1 MKVEKVWILLPSFI
15 VFFSLS
21 PRAFSDS
28 GSFPCQEAFNRLT
41 KEELIDLGPKWNESA
56 KSLKQIREAIKEN
69 DSTISHVATALL
81 KRGFILLN
89 GEPGGAKTLVAKTML
104 YAELA
109 GMDPKELKAGLKIFT
124 LQMNQLIQEG
134 KIVGVPKVMDYL
146 NGIFEV
152 ETKGSL
158 VGPENVL
165 FLIDELEKVSP
176 AVSTKLLSVLA
187 ERKALHGN
195 KVFDAF
201 FRAGIATSNATLAE
215 IRESFESKATA
226 DAIFDRFG
234 IKHTVGNK
242 IVSDEV
248 YLELSKKKPD
258 LKNLSLYL
266 TELNSLVER
275 VEVPDEVVDK
285 MANAIFQFDIL
296 EQRAREGSMGNEER
310 LPHISAQ
317 QATRRSLKTLVRDTL
332 RARFLLDQLEKDIPL
347 DQVRFTLKDSDLIHL
362 QTGLVQGGP
371 GSLRL
376 SEDGTKIL
384 DDGLLSRYLA
394 LPHLSPSER
403 AMMQQIQ
410 ERRGVLAQVLEDHV
424 LKPSSERPSRSEIK
438 ERPKIQYESP
448 KALKDR
454 SLKEAYEITQE
465 GLNALRQF
473 FGEGLDYSLGSVAAT
488 AIDRT
493 NVVLFG
499 PPGSAKSMQARLIA
513 HAEQRGRK
521 LHGGDLPTE
530 VFELQLDKQTPEGVL
545 TGFLDH
551 DQKLKTGIDKFKTE
565 GSLASPRNFMG
576 LIDEYGAG
584 HPGTL
589 GQLLSLSNPTE
600 RLVMNGSDEK
610 TNLQWMAFTA
620 NQQPHEML
628 DLFGQPQRLEAE
640 DTGRKTGWAMHD
652 RGQRKVFVVNKGM
665 TPEEDA
671 EFLKSQ
677 LQSASPPQVTTLF
690 FKLNDLIDKVEISD
704 GVRLMN
710 RKIMQ
715 EHQGQMMN
723 FYSQTLKAFMEDPS
737 HQIYPHYY
745 VPPNSGSTRSD
756 LLSERA
762 AKASFIMRQMM
773 EGVPFEKLRTRMDL
787 RDLDLLSLTGR
798 YVTPGSLEMLG
809 DIETGTVQIGEKKR
823 MPIGDGL
830 ARLDPSARK
839 FLEFAQKEQDTYIST
854 ANRILLEEIQKF
866 RKSIDDFREIFPE
879 IGFMKPL
886 KGK

>member
-1 MKVEKVWILLPSFI
+1 MNWHFGVILL
-15 VFFSLS
+15 FSMLS
-21 PRAFSDS
+21 WANGPVSSDCERAYAQLSKAEL
-28 GSFPCQEAFNRLT
+28 EALA
-41 KEELIDLGPKWNESA
+41 PKWKETA
-56 KSLKQIREAIKEN
+56 QALKRIREAIKEN

-81 KRGFILLN
+81 KKGFILLN

-109 GMDPKELKAGLKIFT
+109 GMDPKELKEGLRVFT

-201 FRAGIATSNATLAE
+201 FKAGIATSNATLAE

-242 IVSDEV
+242 IISDEV
-248 YLELSKKKPD
+248 YLELSKNKPD

-266 TELNSLVER
+266 TELNSLVQK
-275 VEVPDEVVDK
+275 VKVPDEVVDK
-285 MANAIFQFDIL
+285 MADAIFQFDIL
-296 EQRAREGSMGNEER
+296 EQRAREGSLGQEER

-332 RARFLLDQLEKDIPL
+332 RARFLLDQLEKEVPL
-347 DQVRFTLKDSDLIHL
+347 DQVRFTMKDSDLIHL

-371 GSLRL
+371 GSLHL
-376 SEDGTKIL
+376 SEDGTKVI
-384 DDGLLSRYLA
+384 DDGLLAQYLA

-410 ERRGVLAQVLEDHV
+410 ERRGALAQVLEDHV
-424 LKPSSERPSRSEIK
+424 LKPGREKPSRSEIK
-438 ERPKIQYESP
+438 ERPKIPYQAP
-448 KALKDR
+448 QALKEH
-454 SLKEAYEITQE
+454 SLKEAYEITQQ

-473 FGEGLDYSLGSVAAT
+473 FGEGLDYSLGAVAST
-488 AIDRT
+488 AMDRT

-513 HAEQRGRK
+513 HSEQRGRK
-521 LHGGDLPTE
+521 LFGGDLPTE

-665 TPEEDA
+665 TPQEDA
-671 EFLKSQ
+671 EYLKAQ
-677 LQSASPPQVTTLF
+677 LQRASPPDVTTLF
-690 FKLNDLIDKVEISD
+690 FKLNELIDKVEISD
-704 GVRLMN
+704 AARLIN
-710 RKIMQ
+710 RKVMQ
-715 EHQGQMMN
+715 EHQGAMMN
-723 FYSQTLKAFMEDPS
+723 YYSQTLKAFMEDPS
-737 HQIYPHYY
+737 HQVYPHYY

-756 LLSERA
+756 LLAERA

-773 EGVPFEKLRTRMDL
+773 EGVPFEKLRTKMDL
-787 RDLDLLSLTGR
+787 RDFDLLSLTGR
-798 YVTPGSLEMLG
+798 YVTPGSLEMVG
-809 DIETGTVQIGEKKR
+809 DVDTGTVQIAEKTR
-823 MPIGDGL
+823 MPTGDGL

-839 FLEFAQKEQDTYIST
+839 FLEFAQREQDNYIST
-854 ANRILLEEIQKF
+854 SNRILLEELQKF
-866 RKSIDDFREIFPE
+866 RKLIDNFRDVFPE
-879 IGFMKPL
+879 ISYMKPM